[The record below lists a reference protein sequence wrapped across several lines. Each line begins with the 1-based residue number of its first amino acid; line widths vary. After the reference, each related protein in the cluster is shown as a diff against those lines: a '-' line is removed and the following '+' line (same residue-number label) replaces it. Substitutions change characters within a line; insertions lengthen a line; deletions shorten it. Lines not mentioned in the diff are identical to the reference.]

1 MWLLHSITL
10 QVGDRCFDQK
20 MYDAAKILFNS
31 ISNFARLA
39 STVVHL
45 GEFQNAVDAARK
57 ANSTRTW
64 KEVNEKKGFRTGSF
78 YISNICNYWE
88 RTTGFNKLVLLFLAT
103 SYALFNQVWII
114 WWKIFLIDYIL
125 FFPGL
130 LCMCWITRVPTCTN
144 LWFAHCCPCWWTWRT
159 HQLLPGK
166 VPFHQL
172 RCYHDIPLRISVLY
186 CKITIIMFQL
196 RNSRGPCINHQYS
209 MHIA

>member
-1 MWLLHSITL
+1 MKRKVFELE
-10 QVGDRCFDQK
+10 VF
-20 MYDAAKILFNS
+20 
-31 ISNFARLA
+31 ISVIFVTIRKELRV
-39 STVVHL
+39 ST
-45 GEFQNAVDAARK
+45 N
-57 ANSTRTW
+57 
-64 KEVNEKKGFRTGSF
+64 
-78 YISNICNYWE
+78 
-88 RTTGFNKLVLLFLAT
+88 LVLLFLAT

-196 RNSRGPCINHQYS
+196 RNSRGPCIHQYAYCVS
-209 MHIA
+209 APKYIWYS